1 MSRFAW
7 LAAAVCLM
15 TAGAASATSFSFHCI
30 SGDGGGDCMISTD
43 ELWVDVQDEG
53 AGAFSIT
60 LHNVSGVRS
69 PLKSLFVE
77 DANGL
82 IAGLVS
88 IGGSPGVSFELGGK
102 PPGLPS
108 GTNENFE
115 EHWTFSALSPKPKNG
130 VGSGEELAIVFTLA
144 DGVSYEDVIAAM
156 TAGTLRLGVHA
167 PPFGAGGNHSFVT
180 GGGGGGAIPA
190 PEPGTLALLVAG
202 CAGWALRRRRA

>member
-1 MSRFAW
+1 MSRLAW
-7 LAAAVCLM
+7 LVAAVCLT

-30 SGDGGGDCMISTD
+30 SGDGGGACMIPAD
-43 ELWVDVQDEG
+43 DLWADVQDEG
-53 AGAFSIT
+53 AGVFSIS
-60 LHNVSGVRS
+60 LHNESGVRS
-69 PLKSLFVE
+69 PLTSLFVE
-77 DANGL
+77 DVDGL

-88 IGGSPGVSFELGGK
+88 IGGSPGVSFEHGGK

-108 GTNENFE
+108 GTNEDFE

-130 VGSGEELAIVFTLA
+130 VGSGEELTIVFTIA

-180 GGGGGGAIPA
+180 GGGGGAIPA

-202 CAGWALRRRRA
+202 GAGWMLRRRRA